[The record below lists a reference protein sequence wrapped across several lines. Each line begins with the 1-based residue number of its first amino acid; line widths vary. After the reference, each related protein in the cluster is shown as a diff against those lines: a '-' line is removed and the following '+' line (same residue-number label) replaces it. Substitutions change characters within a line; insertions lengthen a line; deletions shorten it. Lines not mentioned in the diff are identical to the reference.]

1 MTTTIGRPRLPPTA
15 QMLVGRRL
23 PAWSLPAL
31 AVATVLVSLGL
42 FAVTGL
48 AGRAGFVVF
57 TGLLYI
63 AAQTALSFAAE
74 GRRRAV
80 DRLFTALVYLCFAAA
95 ALPLL
100 LIAWY
105 TIQRGAGVISVKF
118 LTVSM
123 FRVNPDKA
131 GGGIYHA
138 IIGTLEQA
146 LLATAIAAPLG
157 VLAAVYLVEYGA
169 RRPFGR
175 IVSFFVDVMTGV
187 PSIVAGLFIYAFWIL
202 ALGFQK
208 SGFAGSL
215 ALFILMLPVV
225 IRSTEEMLRL
235 VPNELRE
242 ASYALGV
249 PKWRTILR
257 IVLPTALAGIV
268 TGITLGVARI
278 MGETAPLLLLV
289 GTNSRR
295 QANPFAGTGAQRPQ
309 EALPTYIYEQFRDAV
324 GNPDSP
330 AAQRAWGAALTLIFL
345 IMLLTGLARLVARF
359 ARVRG

>member
-1 MTTTIGRPRLPPTA
+1 MATTLETSRQQPQTLA
-15 QMLVGRRL
+15 GRRL
-23 PAWSLPAL
+23 PTWSLPAL
-31 AVATVLVSLGL
+31 AAGIVLLSLGL

-48 AGRAGFVVF
+48 AGVADFVVF
-57 TGLLYI
+57 VLLAYLVL
-63 AAQTALSFAAE
+63 QTAISFSVE
-74 GRRRAV
+74 GRRQAV
-80 DRLFTALVYLCFAAA
+80 NRLFSAFVYGCFGLA
-95 ALPLL
+95 ALPLVL
-100 LIAWY
+100 VLWY
-105 TIQRGAGVISVKF
+105 TVKKGLGVMSVKF

-123 FRVNPDKA
+123 FRVNPDKP

-138 IIGTLEQA
+138 IIGTVEQA
-146 LLATAIAAPLG
+146 LLATLIAAPLG
-157 VLAAVYLVEYGA
+157 VLAAVYLVEYGG
-169 RRPFGR
+169 RRPFAR
-175 IVSFFVDVMTGV
+175 AVSFFVDVMTGV

-208 SGFAGSL
+208 SGFAGAL

-225 IRSTEEMLRL
+225 IRSTEEMLKL

-257 IVLPTALAGIV
+257 IVLPTAMAGIV

-289 GTNSRR
+289 GTNSRI
-295 QANPFAGTGAQRPQ
+295 QTNPFAGQDAQRLQ
-309 EALPTYIYEQFRDAV
+309 EALPTYIFEQFRDAV

-330 AAQRAWGAALTLIFL
+330 AAQRAWGAALTLIIL
-345 IMLLTGLARLVARF
+345 IMLLTGLARLIARF